1 MGKLIPVSKEI
12 CTDDTDFKK
21 GNFGLWYNKYI
32 PVSDSGGD
40 AFCRP
45 CDKRGLITGEKDGPV
60 QYYIKEY
67 NNMKQNAGVL
77 INKKHQNQIAYLRS
91 VSGGCAVLELGALL
105 SSRLITGLGQIHPNE
120 TSIVLD
126 HTTGIPYIPASTLK
140 GIVRLGCIVEIIKD
154 PLYKGN
160 EYYGKDKDGKVF
172 LREEKTPVRKLFGY
186 EDDDDN
192 EDSLAT
198 SGGVIFLDAYPED
211 LPSLV
216 GDIINP
222 HYGEYYKEKK
232 APADNQAPVPVKF
245 LAVEKGV
252 KFIFRIVVKEECR
265 EHIELLKKGFEQ
277 ALVTEGIGAKTATG
291 YGRFK
296 DVKWGDPG
304 AVTEKTTF
312 VAASPV
318 KEAPVEIKE
327 GDIVKGRVLEV
338 LADKSGVKVM
348 LPNNQKAIIGKK
360 QLSNEYKNNMKTYF
374 KEGKALTVK
383 ILEIGSGNAR
393 LEFQGFDEE

>member
-32 PVSDSGGD
+32 PVSDSGGSD
-40 AFCRP
+40 FCRP
-45 CDKRGLITGEKDGPV
+45 CDKRGLITGEKDKPESGPV

-91 VSGGCAVLELGALL
+91 VPGGCAVLELGALL

-140 GIVRLGCIVEIIKD
+140 GIVRLGCTVEIIKD

-252 KFIFRIVVKEECR
+252 KFIFRIIVKEECR

-291 YGRFK
+291 LK
-296 DVKWGDPG
+296 
-304 AVTEKTTF
+304 
-312 VAASPV
+312 
-318 KEAPVEIKE
+318 
-327 GDIVKGRVLEV
+327 
-338 LADKSGVKVM
+338 M
-348 LPNNQKAIIGKK
+348 
-360 QLSNEYKNNMKTYF
+360 
-374 KEGKALTVK
+374 
-383 ILEIGSGNAR
+383 
-393 LEFQGFDEE
+393 